1 MSQRKLGDWLD
12 GFLTYNTNEESPV
25 IYYKWVGLSVIA
37 AALQR
42 RCYMQWET
50 KIYPNMFVIL
60 VGPAGGPRKSTA
72 MRPGKTLMSNEPTIK
87 LSADSITREKLIR
100 RMAEVSE
107 VEQLSDGAVL
117 KHSSFTVCSSE
128 LTVFLGY
135 QNEQFL
141 ADLTDLYDCA
151 DSWIYDTKG
160 AGTDEIVGV
169 CLNVLGATTPEHLQ
183 HALPVISIGG
193 GLTRRFM
200 YIYADAKEKIVAF
213 PFKTERE
220 KKLFEDLQYD
230 LSVMTQLCGE
240 FRPTPEYLAMIKDWY
255 EDSETHPPMLDPKFW
270 AYNSCR
276 RTHLV
281 KVGMCMSASRDNSM
295 TLDKDILI
303 RSITW
308 LEEAERRMERV
319 YRGYGRKEYASLYP
333 QVHRMI
339 KQSGEIRFTELLCGT
354 FTDLDTFEL
363 RAILETFRLKKYI
376 TMESTDNG
384 KDFIIR
390 RTDVEY

>member
-1 MSQRKLGDWLD
+1 MSQRKLGDWLE
-12 GFLTYNTNEESPV
+12 GFLAYNEVEESPV
-25 IYYKWVGLSVIA
+25 VYFKWVGLSVIA

-50 KIYPNMFVIL
+50 KVYPNMFIIL
-60 VGPAGGPRKSTA
+60 VGPAGGPRKTTA
-72 MRPGKTLMSNEPTIK
+72 MRPGKILMSNEPTIK

-107 VEQLSDGAVL
+107 IEQLSDGAVL

-128 LTVFLGY
+128 FTVFLGY
-135 QNEQFL
+135 KNEQFL

-160 AGTDEIVGV
+160 SGTDEIVGV

-193 GLTRRFM
+193 GLTSRFM
-200 YIYADAKEKIVAF
+200 YIYAEDKEKIIPF
-213 PFKTERE
+213 PFKTPDEQQ
-220 KKLFEDLQYD
+220 LFEDLQHD
-230 LSVMTQLCGE
+230 LSVITQMNGQFLPTSDYLKLIGE
-240 FRPTPEYLAMIKDWY
+240 WYVEAEKRPYI
-255 EDSETHPPMLDPKFW
+255 LDPKFW
-270 AYNSCR
+270 AYNSRR

-281 KVGMCMSASRDNSM
+281 KVGMCMSASRDNNM
-295 TLDKDILI
+295 LLDEEIFHKSL
-303 RSITW
+303 SW
-308 LEEAERRMERV
+308 LKEAERKMERT
-319 YRGYGRKEYASLYP
+319 YRGYGKKEYASVMP
-333 QVHRMI
+333 QVLRMI
-339 KQSGEIRFTELLCGT
+339 KQSGEIRFTELMCGT
-354 FTDLDTFEL
+354 FQDLDTLEL
-363 RAILETFRLKKYI
+363 KSILETFRLKKYI